1 MNFYQATDIAQ
12 RHLLPILVKRCGLEG
27 CEIAPVPAH
36 EGGRNLIYTC
46 EKPGMPAKILRV
58 SYLED
63 RTREDFLAELEY
75 VRFLRENGASV
86 AGVLDSADG
95 NLLEEVSCQGH
106 VFFAALFERAKGK
119 MLAENNYRY
128 REGAPLAEYFYNCG
142 KVLGRIHQL
151 SKEYRPVYR
160 RESFLERFSADS
172 IERLVPDSLPAL
184 KEKMA
189 LLLEKLDALD
199 RGADSFG
206 MLHFD
211 FNDGNYHIDFDTG
224 QITVYDFDNACF
236 GWYLYDLAELWVH
249 GVGWVQ
255 FEPRAEKRR
264 EFMDEYFAEVLAGYR
279 SETALADAAPENL
292 PLLIQATVMENILD
306 EFEVAE
312 RAGEE
317 PDLEDGE
324 LRYLIKCLEEGIP
337 YKGFFHEMYSCEE
350 PFTLP

>member
-1 MNFYQATDIAQ
+1 MNSKQAIDIAQ
-12 RHLLPILVKRCGLEG
+12 GQLLPIFVKRYGLED
-27 CEIAPVPAH
+27 CRIRPVPGH
-36 EGGRNLIYTC
+36 VGGRNLIYVC
-46 EKPGMPAKILRV
+46 EKPGTPARILRI

-75 VRFLRENGASV
+75 VRFLRENGAGV

-119 MLAENNYRY
+119 MLAENN
-128 REGAPLAEYFYNCG
+128 
-142 KVLGRIHQL
+142 
-151 SKEYRPVYR
+151 
-160 RESFLERFSADS
+160 
-172 IERLVPDSLPAL
+172 
-184 KEKMA
+184 
-189 LLLEKLDALD
+189 
-199 RGADSFG
+199 
-206 MLHFD
+206 
-211 FNDGNYHIDFDTG
+211 IDFDTG

-279 SETALADAAPENL
+279 SETALADAALENL

-324 LRYLIKCLEEGIP
+324 LRYLVKCLEEGIP
-337 YKGFFHEMYSCEE
+337 YRGFFHEMYSCEE
-350 PFTLP
+350 PFTLL